1 VELIGLAAQLYARY
15 VIAVIL
21 VGSVVALVGWIV
33 ALARGS
39 WQRL

>member
-1 VELIGLAAQLYARY
+1 MELIGLAAQLYAWY

-21 VGSVVALVGWIV
+21 AGSVLALVGWVV